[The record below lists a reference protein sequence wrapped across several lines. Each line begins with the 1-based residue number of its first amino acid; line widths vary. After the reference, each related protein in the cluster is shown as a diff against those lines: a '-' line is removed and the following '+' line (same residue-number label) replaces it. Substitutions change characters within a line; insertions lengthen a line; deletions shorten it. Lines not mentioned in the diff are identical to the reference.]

1 MKFNCGDEAVVR
13 TKDGVGAAT
22 VRRSVVVGLARIE
35 SGEQTN
41 HFKCPTTLL
50 NAALLAVVLM
60 TGFTLTACGR
70 RSDAS
75 MERRFA
81 THESDFEQLLE
92 MSKADS
98 QVTRIKAE
106 TRDQGPGRPEK
117 VLTEQ
122 RWQAYRSLFQKTGLS
137 GGIDRSPDYP
147 AATFF
152 IASYSGIGIKGYV
165 HSDIPLSP
173 LVASL
178 DGKLPPEVGSTGHGI
193 FAFKHL
199 KANWYLYYY
208 E

>member
-1 MKFNCGDEAVVR
+1 MQIM
-13 TKDGVGAAT
+13 
-22 VRRSVVVGLARIE
+22 RRGLLA
-35 SGEQTN
+35 
-41 HFKCPTTLL
+41 
-50 NAALLAVVLM
+50 AALMSGL
-60 TGFTLTACGR
+60 TLTVCGR
-70 RSDAS
+70 PSDVS
-75 MERRFA
+75 MEKRFA
-81 THESDFEQLLE
+81 GHESDFEQLLE

-98 QVTRIKAE
+98 QVPRIPAE
-106 TRDQGPGRPEK
+106 TQNHGAGPSEK

-122 RWQAYRSLFQKTGLS
+122 RWQTYKSLFQKTGLS

-165 HSDIPLSP
+165 YSDVPLSP

-178 DGKLPPEVGSTGHGI
+178 DGKLSPEVGPTKHGL
-193 FAFKHL
+193 FAFKHI

>member
-1 MKFNCGDEAVVR
+1 M
-13 TKDGVGAAT
+13 
-22 VRRSVVVGLARIE
+22 VVGLTRVE
-35 SGEQTN
+35 SEEQAN
-41 HFKCPTTLL
+41 HFKCAIRTLL
-50 NAALLAVVLM
+50 DVAVLAAALMSGL
-60 TGFTLTACGR
+60 TLTACGR
-70 RSDAS
+70 PSDAS

-98 QVTRIKAE
+98 QVARIKME
-106 TRDQGPGRPEK
+106 TRDQGPGRPEN

-122 RWQAYRSLFQKTGLS
+122 RWQAYRSLFRNTELS
-137 GGIDRSPDYP
+137 GGIDRTPLYP
-147 AATFF
+147 VATFF
-152 IASYSGIGIKGYV
+152 VASYSGIGIKGYV
-165 HSDIPLSP
+165 YSDVPLSP